1 MLKRYLIYFFAA
13 QLTRSFMRLLGKCS
27 HRLPWTR
34 QLLRSQRLLALYH
47 PPSLGMATVLTRP
60 CLQPCVFVLARAQW
74 HLLLQRQSH
83 PPTASSLLK
92 RAAPVFIH
100 QRATAI
106 STARW
111 VSALMSDW
119 DHNVRQGTFTSDH
132 PGYRLADAMATYV
145 SAIFSQRRHLLAN
158 DDAYRAR
165 SRDPVQ
171 AALSSVSA
179 SARPQFNL
187 VSCSLSVP
195 LPLAHSRP
203 DASPDSTAL
212 PTSLRT

>member
-1 MLKRYLIYFFAA
+1 ML
-13 QLTRSFMRLLGKCS
+13 TS
-27 HRLPWTR
+27 
-34 QLLRSQRLLALYH
+34 LALDPAVTALAAAAGAL
-47 PPSLGMATVLTRP
+47 PPTFTGDDDCADTALFTAMRICTGTGSMAPVATAPVASADPTT
-60 CLQPCVFVLARAQW
+60 
-74 HLLLQRQSH
+74 
-83 PPTASSLLK
+83 PTASSLLK